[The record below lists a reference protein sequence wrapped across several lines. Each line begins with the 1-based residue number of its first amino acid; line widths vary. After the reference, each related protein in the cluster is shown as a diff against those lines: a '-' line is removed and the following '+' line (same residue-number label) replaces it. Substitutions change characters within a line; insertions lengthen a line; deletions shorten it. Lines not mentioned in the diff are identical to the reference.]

1 MRLTPRSASGLAAAG
16 CLLLGVSGC
25 MLGTRP
31 QAASSITITEPVVS
45 SAFVAVVSGPG
56 AGPSLAGLIAATVRP
71 GEHLDVLKA
80 DPTGRVLAAASS
92 PPPAR
97 AVVPGKPAAPGPG
110 ATPFQRAEY
119 SRSLARWQHHVAS
132 AKQAVTAQ
140 TQAALTT
147 WVSALG
153 IADKV
158 SHLAGPAGDL
168 ASECATAV
176 SVLADLDETAGA
188 SFGGRRVVLLYAP
201 NLRGSLPPGELT
213 GDDVIVVTSFLP
225 SGAEVSSAQ
234 TSLLAAGAA
243 RASIVGPEFT
253 AAQLSQLVTSGL
265 SQKLVTDVL
274 SNAAL
279 FANDSAQLGPAA
291 ASALLPLIGPLR
303 KAGAAAVINGYASTP
318 GSHTTNYLL
327 SYARATAVAAFL
339 EAHGVPAS
347 SLAIVGH
354 GSGDLVAAGPA
365 GANRR
370 VVVVIEEPA
379 SE

>member
-1 MRLTPRSASGLAAAG
+1 MRLTLRSASGLAAAS

-25 MLGTRP
+25 TLGARP
-31 QAASSITITEPVVS
+31 HAASSITITEPVVS
-45 SAFVAVVSGPG
+45 SAFVAVVSGPA
-56 AGPSLAGLIAATVRP
+56 AGPSLAGLVAATARP
-71 GEHLDVLKA
+71 GEHLDVLEA
-80 DPTGRVLAAASS
+80 DPTDRVLAAASS
-92 PPPAR
+92 PPPAS
-97 AVVPGKPAAPGPG
+97 AAVPGRPAAPGPG
-110 ATPFQRAEY
+110 STPFQRAEY
-119 SRSLARWQHHVAS
+119 NQSLARWQHDVAGE
-132 AKQAVTAQ
+132 KQAVTAQ
-140 TQAALTT
+140 TQAAMTA

-158 SHLAGPAGDL
+158 SRLPSSGGDL
-168 ASECATAV
+168 ASECAIAV

-188 SFGGRRVVLLYAP
+188 IFGGRRVVLLYAP
-201 NLRGSLPPGELT
+201 NLGGSLPPGELT

-225 SGAEVSSAQ
+225 SGAAVSSAQ

-274 SNAAL
+274 SGPAL
-279 FANDSAQLGPAA
+279 FANDSAKLGPGAV
-291 ASALLPLIGPLR
+291 SALLSLIGPLR

-318 GSHTTNYLL
+318 GSQTTNYLL

-339 EAHGVPAS
+339 EAHGIPAS

-354 GSGDLVAAGPA
+354 GSSDLVAAGPA

-379 SE
+379 GE